1 LNSALMVIS
10 RLVLVL
16 FWLILKVGLKKHFT
30 MLIALVCRKSNKKHT
45 VLYKLKGQTQENN
58 FIKSIKFKLI
68 HQKVKN
74 QNSGMV
80 TS

>member
-1 LNSALMVIS
+1 
-10 RLVLVL
+10 
-16 FWLILKVGLKKHFT
+16 